1 VVEGANFFFNH
12 HWRVERQ
19 RGAIDLVCC
28 GPNGRSATSLRPKR
42 LRDFFAYNA
51 TVIAPCNG
59 IVTSARND
67 MPDHPIAGAPAIG
80 NHVRETQQN
89 PISIFMQLILMPLC
103 SSGLAT

>member
-1 VVEGANFFFNH
+1 MKAWPLPHGNWRVVEGANFFFNH

-59 IVTSARND
+59 IVISAHND
-67 MPDHPIAGAPAIG
+67 APDHLIAGDQRLEIM
-80 NHVRETQQN
+80 
-89 PISIFMQLILMPLC
+89 S
-103 SSGLAT
+103 